1 MVPGIDYPPD
11 EVFLLN
17 LELGDIYYSS
27 AENAI
32 QVATM
37 TCDKL
42 AEGTDPATLQIIAI
56 QAGGYSAYDAGYFIG
71 AAVNAYCPQY
81 EHLLN

>member
-11 EVFLLN
+11 EIFLLN
-17 LELGDIYYSS
+17 LELGDVYYSS
-27 AENAI
+27 AESAI

-42 AEGTDPATLQIIAI
+42 AEGVDPVALQIIAV